1 MHNSPITVTFL
12 LPFDRPRDGKIKFF
26 DKFLSWFLLTVKNTN
41 CTSEFEDYFAKRKM
55 DDGVGHGVSI
65 AEYLHRTDTAIIYPE
80 APEELCRLGTPEANG
95 QEENGKAVI
104 HF

>member
-1 MHNSPITVTFL
+1 MTTFCS
-12 LPFDRPRDGKIKFF
+12 
-26 DKFLSWFLLTVKNTN
+26 FLFLAVKNMN
-41 CTSEFEDYFAKRKM
+41 CTSEFEDYFTNRKM
-55 DDGVGHGVSI
+55 DNSEGHGVSI

-95 QEENGKAVI
+95 HEENGEAVI